1 MRLLGPACNM
11 PGDRASTCAVELENY
26 GLSVCSLRMQNS
38 ETISLTLSHVQAMLS
53 YPPKVSTL
61 HHLAESYVVEACLCV
76 CVAVLNSHPRSCWI
90 RSPGFLGGGI
100 GHIFQQAHKAQE
112 THCSAPSVAP
122 THARLI
128 QQVDDGATRFWRG
141 AVQSLSLL
149 GSAAHVAM
157 WEAR

>member
-1 MRLLGPACNM
+1 MF
-11 PGDRASTCAVELENY
+11 V
-26 GLSVCSLRMQNS
+26 
-38 ETISLTLSHVQAMLS
+38 
-53 YPPKVSTL
+53 
-61 HHLAESYVVEACLCV
+61 CV
-76 CVAVLNSHPRSCWI
+76 CCSAKF
-90 RSPGFLGGGI
+90 SPSKLLDSESRFSGGGI